1 MEDEPLS
8 LGSFDPSHALHP
20 YLNTPRSLEA
30 CRRHGVNPI
39 ELVEIP
45 FDEFRKNFP
54 NDLDAAQRRYERI
67 DGARRAIFNKV
78 LKEWDE
84 ICSSGWV
91 STIEGKPD
99 DREAIIDVAPDAHSS
114 MLELQAAKFR
124 KIEKSQ
130 WTAMQRMIGLE
141 IKAAVRDMENKKL
154 VAKHKEI
161 EAANDDAK
169 KAMAAHRDEL
179 FRKQIERKKQ
189 QEIERAIE
197 LKQLQEKETQEAIAA
212 QERKK
217 QKLLEEKK
225 IRERRENDRK
235 RREQHTK
242 EVKDGILKDLNMRVE
257 AQVADQLRRDKERK
271 VKLKEY
277 NQMMSYEKSRKNKVK
292 QDRMAVAHKILNDQR
307 TIQVEEARTKIE
319 KEEEERLKKIKEE
332 EEEKKKREAGK
343 NFAIQ
348 DKLSKIRAQKDKVE
362 QDKIQ
367 GTAAQLKLK
376 EAVFKKEMEKLK
388 AQQDRRKQIKMI
400 RQEAFELSNRRRKKA
415 DDYKHARLLAEI
427 KRKDDIYQA
436 QKQGSE
442 TLGHMR
448 HLMHEIMQKTKLEL
462 KTEIHNLNHKD
473 TLNPDNVVQKVL
485 EVSSSVMFPHLSSK
499 FVIDAG
505 PQKFDDGSKSG
516 FTMSSNGESK
526 SNNNNR
532 ASTAPQQGGKA
543 KSSLGLTEADISANT
558 KKRPKSRAHSREPS
572 TPLPLRLLEPAN
584 VATDIAATK
593 TRVLEG
599 PSQTELIER
608 QKEIQRQQ
616 IANSN
621 NRKSLQIKSTQR
633 KMETQFLEVEAKQLA
648 HYGKSPVAHLPP
660 ASPAKGNQIE
670 EGRLDFTQSGSLAAE
685 PTEIRLTR
693 PISKAGSSKS
703 HMSGS
708 DVLPVFDDDDAMS
721 GSGRGQIFTRQ
732 DNSPMKPG
740 TIAIGDMGPSMTAV
754 FEETGLP
761 IPRDANGKGP
771 DGRRVKEKPGEFRRE
786 YSHDHPLAGGQGK
799 YKKERGLGKRPVGG
813 AALNAIRTQQEEP
826 IEKLTINISRS
837 DMRMPAPASSG
848 KDLRSALEKLRKD
861 QNEILLRVLEEERKA
876 EEDRARAAR
885 SVPDVDEKNRLE
897 LVFAEE
903 RRRASERIIQLTK
916 EHEANLKAIVLGPSR
931 K

>member
-1 MEDEPLS
+1 MEMEDEPLS

-30 CRRHGVNPI
+30 CRRHGINPI

-54 NDLDAAQRRYERI
+54 NDIDAAQRRYERI
-67 DGARRAIFNKV
+67 DGARRSLFNKV

-84 ICSSGWV
+84 ICTSGWV
-91 STIEGKPD
+91 PAIQGKPAD
-99 DREAIIDVAPDAHSS
+99 KEAIIDVAPDAHSS
-114 MLELQAAKFR
+114 MLELQAARFR
-124 KIEKSQ
+124 QIEKSQ
-130 WTAMQRMIGLE
+130 WLAMQRMVGLE
-141 IKAAVRDMENKKL
+141 IKAAVREMENKKL

-179 FRKQIERKKQ
+179 FRQQIERKKQ
-189 QEIERAIE
+189 QEEERAIE
-197 LKQLQEKETQEAIAA
+197 LKKLQEMETREAIAA

-225 IRERRENDRK
+225 MRERREADRK
-235 RREQHTK
+235 RRELHTK
-242 EVKDGILKDLNMRVE
+242 EVKEGILKDFNMRID
-257 AQVADQLRRDKERK
+257 AQVADQQRRDKERK

-277 NQMMSYEKSRKNKVK
+277 SQMVRHEKSRKNKVK
-292 QDRMAVAHKILNDQR
+292 QDRMAVAQKMLNDQR
-307 TIQVEEARTKIE
+307 TIKVEEARIRIE
-319 KEEEERLKKIKEE
+319 KEEEERRKKEKEE
-332 EEEKKKREAGK
+332 EEEKKKRDVG
-343 NFAIQ
+343 NNSAIQ
-348 DKLSKIRAQKDKVE
+348 EKLSKIRAQKDKVE

-376 EAVFKKEMEKLK
+376 EAVFHKEMEKLK

-400 RQEAFELSNRRRKKA
+400 RQEAYELSNRRRKKA
-415 DDYKHARLLAEI
+415 DDYKHARLQAEI
-427 KRKDDIYQA
+427 KRKDDIYKA
-436 QKQGSE
+436 QKEGSE

-462 KTEIHNLNHKD
+462 KSEIHNLNHKD
-473 TLNPDNVVQKVL
+473 ILNPENVVQKVL
-485 EVSSSVMFPHLSSK
+485 EVSSSVMFPHLGSK

-505 PQKFDDGSKSG
+505 PQTFDDGSKSG
-516 FTMSSNGESK
+516 FSISSK
-526 SNNNNR
+526 DISNKNNR

-543 KSSLGLTEADISANT
+543 KSSLGLTDADISANT

-572 TPLPLRLLEPAN
+572 TPLPLKILEPTN
-584 VATDIAATK
+584 VATDVAATK

-599 PSQTELIER
+599 PSQTELIQR
-608 QKEIQRQQ
+608 QKEIKRQQ
-616 IANSN
+616 MAKESD
-621 NRKSLQIKSTQR
+621 RKSLQIKSTQR
-633 KMETQFLEVEAKQLA
+633 KMETQLLEAETKQLA
-648 HYGKSPVAHLPP
+648 YYNKSPSTRLPP
-660 ASPAKGNQIE
+660 ASPAKGNQME
-670 EGRLDFTQSGSLAAE
+670 EGQLDFTQSSSLAAE
-685 PTEIRLTR
+685 PTEVRLTR
-693 PISKAGSSKS
+693 PISKAGLSKS

-708 DVLPVFDDDDAMS
+708 DVLPVFDDDDTMS

-740 TIAIGDMGPSMTAV
+740 TLAIGDMGPSMTAV

-786 YSHDHPLAGGQGK
+786 YSFDHPLAGGQGK
-799 YKKERGLGKRPVGG
+799 YKKEKGLGKRPVGG
-813 AALNAIRTQQEEP
+813 ATLSAIRTKQEEP

-916 EHEANLKAIVLGPSR
+916 EHEANLKAIVLGPSKR
-931 K
+931 